1 MENNL
6 EQQIFETR
14 RRNLRIILTLS
25 IIGSGLYF
33 ISYLMTGLTL
43 PALKAMYQSGSIS
56 FPPET
61 TVLVEQFFETPR
73 SFFLCSAL
81 LYAASLTGVIL
92 MWNLRKSGFHLYTLA
107 QLLVM
112 LVTLLFL
119 GRERLPLGDIMFT
132 LLFIVYYYIALRNLG
147 VFSRTVAN
155 DTGESGNDNNEDDNN
170 ESGNNESGNS
180 ENGNNE
186 NENSY
191 RAIADSDDRQPQDD
205 LHQ

>member
-33 ISYLMTGLTL
+33 ISYLMTGMAL
-43 PALKAMYQSGSIS
+43 PALKAMYQSGSIT

-147 VFSRTVAN
+147 VFSRAVAN
-155 DTGESGNDNNEDDNN
+155 DNGEGGNDNNEDDNN
-170 ESGNNESGNS
+170 QSGNS
-180 ENGNNE
+180 EDE
-186 NENSY
+186 NTS
-191 RAIADSDDRQPQDD
+191 RTVTDSDDGQPQDD

>member
-43 PALKAMYQSGSIS
+43 PALKATYQSGAIP
-56 FPPET
+56 FPAET
-61 TVLVEQFFETPR
+61 AVLVEQFFETPR

-81 LYAASLTGVIL
+81 LYAVSLTGVIL

-132 LLFIVYYYIALRNLG
+132 LLFVIYYYLALRNLG
-147 VFSRTVAN
+147 VFSR
-155 DTGESGNDNNEDDNN
+155 G
-170 ESGNNESGNS
+170 GNNPTPENTTASDESYENPSDKES
-180 ENGNNE
+180 EE
-186 NENSY
+186 
-191 RAIADSDDRQPQDD
+191 
-205 LHQ
+205 